1 MNSEGSG
8 LGFQIQGGLAS
19 QWFESTFCALF
30 FHGTYV
36 RHLLSFFGLPDH
48 QETHRRRRKK
58 KAPEVRLELTT
69 YRLTAGRA
77 ADCAIQDLVALP
89 AKKPCSMRGS
99 NPRLLAHKTNTLPT
113 ELMEQPRTNL
123 VHGAQSW
130 PSG

>member
-36 RHLLSFFGLPDH
+36 RHLLSFFGLPD
-48 QETHRRRRKK
+48 RKK

-77 ADCAIQDLVALP
+77 ADCAIQDLVAHP
-89 AKKPCSMRGS
+89 AKKTCSMRGS